1 MIGTKI
7 YKDNLTDYYKT
18 ALWCNEN
25 NATIVE
31 HEDYYEV
38 VHSEPYAPSEA
49 ELKAKLKAELET
61 IKSAYIGA
69 TLMDNNKEELIKLY
83 KEKVDELKLLERESE
98 V

>member
-7 YKDNLTDYYKT
+7 YKDNLESYTEV

-31 HEDYYEV
+31 YEDYYEV
-38 VHSEPYAPSEA
+38 VPSEPYVPSEV

-69 TLMDNNKEELIKLY
+69 TLMDNDKEKLIKLY